1 MKTSLKFAIISI
13 SIIVAT
19 SAILSIFVF
28 KLLDDDANSVAS
40 PKKDKMKDGVYTN
53 PVEFTN
59 KHYIAIVE
67 ANTTTN
73 QFDLLKT
80 ADFVAKGTLTE
91 VINADQELT
100 VTDPRVFDENGK
112 PYGGLVPITFFT
124 VHIDKVLKGSIHDEE
139 FRIRSIIPSK
149 IGYEKGDS
157 VIVMFHEGR
166 GGYVLNGGP
175 YGMFKLR
182 NGLAIG
188 HEKTLTEDALLDRL
202 K

>member
-1 MKTSLKFAIISI
+1 M
-13 SIIVAT
+13 
-19 SAILSIFVF
+19 ILSVFIFKPLEDGV
-28 KLLDDDANSVAS
+28 NSVIS
-40 PKKDKMKDGVYTN
+40 PTNDKKMKDGTHTN

-67 ANTTTN
+67 ANMTTN
-73 QFDLLKT
+73 PFDLLDA
-80 ADFVAKGTLTE
+80 ADFVVKGTLTD
-91 VINADQELT
+91 VLYVDQELT
-100 VTDPRVFDENGK
+100 VTDPKVFDNNKKQYEK
-112 PYGGLVPITFFT
+112 SIPISFFT
-124 VHIDKVLKGSIHDEE
+124 IHTDKVLKGSIPDEE

-166 GGYVLNGGP
+166 GGYILNGGP

-182 NGLAIG
+182 DGMAIG
-188 HEKTLTEDALLDRL
+188 DEKTIAEYSLLDRL